1 MANCIEFYPQVVTL
15 KIAFVF
21 EGSGTFILKWYS
33 SVGSVLESSCHQLSN
48 AYWNFVIIMK
58 MGSENW
64 VWRDLP
70 SFERFSL
77 FKKWSWTPTLFEL
90 KYLSSLQFKSI
101 QLSAHQIENFPNFS
115 KLTKIYSAGHFL
127 VPLEASKD
135 NRRIYFSSIVYVVKC
150 QVRSFSVAG
159 ISWEIFFVFLLK

>member
-77 FKKWSWTPTLFEL
+77 FKKWSWTPTLFEPN
-90 KYLSSLQFKSI
+90 YLSSLWSKSKY
-101 QLSAHQIENFPNFS
+101 LSAHQIENFLNFS
-115 KLTKIYSAGHFL
+115 KLTQL
-127 VPLEASKD
+127 L
-135 NRRIYFSSIVYVVKC
+135 
-150 QVRSFSVAG
+150 SVAHFWRPLG
-159 ISWEIFFVFLLK
+159 AFKH